1 MAKNNSELLN
11 KINGNGNGKALV
23 APTDN
28 IASYLQRDDVKQQI
42 ALALPKHLTSDRLAR
57 VALTTIR
64 LNPTL
69 AECNTA
75 SLMAAIMQS
84 AQLGLEPGLLGHA
97 YFVPFNRKIKQNG
110 QSDRWV
116 KDVQFIIGYRGLI
129 DLARRSGS
137 IVTIA
142 ADVICENDKFI
153 FRKGF
158 NEELLH
164 EPSYLDRGAMV
175 GVYAYA
181 TTKDGG
187 HYSVVMNKQEVDKI
201 KDRSK
206 AAQSGSSPWHSDY
219 EEMAKKTALRRLSK
233 YLPMSIEFAS
243 AVADDDQKESRAIG
257 FGKDVQA
264 IELNQKP
271 IEAVK
276 AEPKTEE
283 LQFVDEEDEMAAEL
297 AAEREAIQAAG

>member
-1 MAKNNSELLN
+1 MAKNNGELLS
-11 KINGNGNGKALV
+11 KINGNASKAV
-23 APTDN
+23 AVPSDN

-97 YFVPFNRKIKQNG
+97 YFVPFNRKIKQAG
-110 QSDRWV
+110 QPDRWV

-129 DLARRSGS
+129 DLARRSGA

-142 ADVICENDKFI
+142 ADVIGSKDKFTY
-153 FRKGF
+153 RKGF
-158 NEELLH
+158 DEVLEH
-164 EPSYLDRGAMV
+164 EPSYIDRGEIIAA
-175 GVYAYA
+175 YAYA

-187 HYSVVMNKQEVDKI
+187 RYAVVMNKQEIEKI
-201 KDRSK
+201 RRRSK
-206 AAQSGSSPWHSDY
+206 AADAGPWVSDW
-219 EEMAKKTALRRLSK
+219 EEMAKKTVLRRLSK
-233 YLPMSIEFAS
+233 YLPMSIEFAQVDAEDS
-243 AVADDDQKESRAIG
+243 KKEAIG
-257 FGKDVQA
+257 FGGDVQA
-264 IELNQKP
+264 IEVNHEPTYLVDHGDTEPEVETLEFEDVEERAATQ
-271 IEAVK
+271 
-276 AEPKTEE
+276 AEG
-283 LQFVDEEDEMAAEL
+283 Q
-297 AAEREAIQAAG
+297 